1 MGAGARLRGRHVQR
15 LARRGILTD
24 DWQARVAAVWS
35 STGDHTDDEV
45 IAQIDALVAERAADD
60 PAALFEAASAR
71 DYVGRESE
79 AEPLYK
85 QALSAGLEPPLR
97 GQAVIQLASTLRN
110 LGRYDEAV
118 SWLQDEFADAPGH
131 PLADAGKAFMALVL
145 SSKGDDTAAL
155 AMALEALSHH
165 LPQYGNAVRGY
176 AVDLLR

>member
-1 MGAGARLRGRHVQR
+1 M
-15 LARRGILTD
+15 
-24 DWQARVAAVWS
+24 
-35 STGDHTDDEV
+35 
-45 IAQIDALVAERAADD
+45 AERPADD

-85 QALSAGLEPPLR
+85 SALSAGLDQPLR

-131 PLADAGKAFMALVL
+131 PLADAGSAFMALLL
-145 SSKGDDTAAL
+145 SSKGDDKAAL

-176 AVDLLR
+176 AVDLLRE